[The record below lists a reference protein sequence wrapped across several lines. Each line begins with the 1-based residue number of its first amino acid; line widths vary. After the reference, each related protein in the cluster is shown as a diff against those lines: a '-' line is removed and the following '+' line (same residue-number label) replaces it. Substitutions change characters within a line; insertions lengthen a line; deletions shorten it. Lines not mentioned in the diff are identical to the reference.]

1 VIKASSGK
9 KAQVAPPPTAP
20 MMEPQEA
27 PLPSTPQNGDM
38 EMGGGDMPM
47 ETPMPEEPVETPMDD
62 MNPSGGDD
70 KKKEIQK
77 LAGELS
83 ELLHTYNEE
92 NGEDEELNKYVK
104 GMIDA
109 QTDGESEENDDVDE
123 PDMDDEMPNDEPQN
137 DEPSMDEPNPEET
150 KMEGRKFSK
159 KQLKEEFA
167 QMANQSKTE
176 KNRTNKKL
184 STKKVNK
191 DNPFTPPMFN

>member
-1 VIKASSGK
+1 MIKASSGK

-47 ETPMPEEPVETPMDD
+47 ETPMPEEPIETPMDD

-123 PDMDDEMPNDEPQN
+123 PDMDDEMPNDEHQN
-137 DEPSMDEPNPEET
+137 DEPNPEET

-176 KNRTNKKL
+176 KSRTNKKL